1 MTELTFE
8 EFCELRFDYIMGMTF
23 DHGAQRMYRN
33 DEHGLQ
39 HEIHTKRNKRTGE
52 WGKEKRYWF
61 VDSDSRTFETIDECY
76 VAFMEKV
83 CEVKHDAR

>member
-23 DHGAQRMYRN
+23 DHGAQRIYCN

-39 HEIHTKRNKRTGE
+39 HEIHTKRNKRS
-52 WGKEKRYWF
+52 GKWHSEKICWF
-61 VDSDSRTFETIDECY
+61 LDGDSREFETVDQLY
-76 VAFMEKV
+76 VAYMEKV
-83 CEVKHDAR
+83 CGVKS